1 MKGLGNTDIGK
12 TRAINQDYIFISD
25 EKIGA
30 LDNLYIVA
38 DGIGGHNCGE
48 IASQKSIEYF
58 VNAIQE
64 TEMEDDDVL
73 DLMMSALMYSN
84 ENIYNLSK
92 QNKNYENMGTTFLAT
107 TIKDDKIY
115 IVHIGDSRL
124 YGIRNNKIVRI
135 TTDHTYSMDL
145 FKAGIISKEE
155 AEVAKEASIL
165 TRALGTNIQIEAD
178 ALFCDIFPDD
188 IFIMCSDGLNT
199 MISDEQIKEIAE
211 HTQLTTEQKIQN
223 LIDLANENG
232 GKDNIAIII
241 IQ

>member
-38 DGIGGHNCGE
+38 DGIGGHNSGE

-124 YGIRNNKIVRI
+124 YGIRNNKIVRM
-135 TTDHTYSMDL
+135 TTDHTYAMDL

-155 AEVAKEASIL
+155 AEIAKEASIL

-211 HTQLTTEQKIQN
+211 QTQLTTEQKIQK